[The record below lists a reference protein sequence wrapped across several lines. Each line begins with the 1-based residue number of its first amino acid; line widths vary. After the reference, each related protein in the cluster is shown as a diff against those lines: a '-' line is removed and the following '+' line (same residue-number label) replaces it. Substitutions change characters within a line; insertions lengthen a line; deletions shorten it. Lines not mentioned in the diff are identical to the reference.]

1 MKAFIASNHE
11 PTTVKVRQLLLG
23 EGQDCPAGHVVTL
36 DLAANQ
42 LGHLQPAPDLLIVV
56 LSPDT
61 QRALT
66 VLAAL
71 RPLTQARVLVVGPAS
86 DPKIMLQ
93 ALRAGAGDYID
104 EAELQIDLAAALK
117 RLRTEMV
124 GQIEP
129 GRTVAVF
136 APSGGSGSSTLAV
149 NVATVLAQE
158 HKTALLFDMK
168 LERGDLAPL
177 LDLRPTHTLADLC
190 QNAAHMDRSM
200 FESSLARH
208 KSGVHLLA
216 PPHSFT
222 DIALV
227 TPEGVRQALTLAR
240 ALFPYVVVDLDNCV
254 REEQTQILRQADI
267 ILLVLRLDFTC
278 VRNAQR
284 VLEHFDLLG
293 IARDRIRLVVNRY
306 GQPKEVPAAKAEEA
320 LNMKISH
327 YVPDDPRTV
336 NVANNNG
343 VPAVLEAPRSSV
355 SRSVTKLAASINGR
369 HKAR

>member
-1 MKAFIASNHE
+1 GPERSRGPGRSHDFMSTPPVGPPAVARKWLPPEPVGPLSAAWGTGEVPTGPGNRFPGREQQRGKGMKAFIASNHE

-36 DLAANQ
+36 DLAAIQ
-42 LGHLQPAPDLLIVV
+42 LSHLQPAPDLLIVV

-61 QRALT
+61 PRALT
-66 VLAAL
+66 VLTAL

-93 ALRAGAGDYID
+93 ALRAGASDYID
-104 EAELQIDLAAALK
+104 EAELQTDLPAALK

-124 GQIEP
+124 GQAET

-208 KSGVHLLA
+208 KSG
-216 PPHSFT
+216 
-222 DIALV
+222 
-227 TPEGVRQALTLAR
+227 
-240 ALFPYVVVDLDNCV
+240 
-254 REEQTQILRQADI
+254 
-267 ILLVLRLDFTC
+267 
-278 VRNAQR
+278 
-284 VLEHFDLLG
+284 
-293 IARDRIRLVVNRY
+293 
-306 GQPKEVPAAKAEEA
+306 
-320 LNMKISH
+320 
-327 YVPDDPRTV
+327 
-336 NVANNNG
+336 
-343 VPAVLEAPRSSV
+343 
-355 SRSVTKLAASINGR
+355 
-369 HKAR
+369 